1 VTSTAIRRRE
11 LLRAPLAF
19 LRAHPRIVA
28 GIVASVVVL
37 GFGWMWLRDSS
48 LVAVRQVTV
57 SGIGN
62 GPDAGK
68 IRRALVAAARSMTTL
83 DVQMPALDTAV
94 EPFPVV
100 KHLRVTAQFP
110 HGMTIRVVE
119 QVPIAAIVAAGRTTA
134 VTAGGT
140 LLHDVIANSSLPSIP
155 VGVPPA
161 GSRLTDPSALAALAV
176 LGAAPYALLS
186 HVTQVTQDPRHGL
199 VAQLTNGPS
208 VYFGDTTDLQEKW
221 ASAEKALVDPGTAGA
236 SYIDVSDPGRP
247 ADGSTA
253 PPTTTTSASPSAGT
267 GSAAPSGSGTG
278 ASPAATASGTT
289 GSASTGAASSA
300 TTTGSASTGAA
311 SSTTT
316 IGG

>member
-1 VTSTAIRRRE
+1 MTSTAVRRRE
-11 LLRAPLAF
+11 LARAPLAF
-19 LRAHPRIVA
+19 VRAHPRIVA

-48 LVAVRQVTV
+48 LVAVREVRV
-57 SGIGN
+57 SGVAD

-83 DVQMPALDTAV
+83 DVQTSALDTAV

-100 KHLRVTAQFP
+100 KHLLVTTQFP

-119 QVPIAAIVAAGRTTA
+119 QVPIAAVVAAGRGIA

-140 LLHDVIANSSLPSIP
+140 LLHDVVATSSLPSIP
-155 VGVPPA
+155 VSVPPA
-161 GSRLTDPSALAALAV
+161 GSRLTDPPALAALAV

-186 HVTQVTQDPRHGL
+186 HVTQVTQDPHHGL

-208 VYFGDTTDLQEKW
+208 VYFGDTSDLQEKW
-221 ASAEKALVDPGTAGA
+221 SSVEKALVDPGTAGA

-253 PPTTTTSASPSAGT
+253 PPTTSTSAGT
-267 GSAAPSGSGTG
+267 GSTPASLSAGAGSAAPSGSVTG
-278 ASPAATASGTT
+278 ASAAASASGST
-289 GSASTGAASSA
+289 GSPSAGAVSITTPTG
-300 TTTGSASTGAA
+300 G
-311 SSTTT
+311 
-316 IGG
+316 